1 MVLKVCIN
9 LFEGIPDYLS
19 EGKSMVSTIRNQP
32 VKNGLFIGISLILFR
47 GFSLVCRIC
56 NVI

>member
-56 NVI
+56 NV